1 MGVRSCKNCGYT
13 LFTPQGLLNRCMK
26 CGFLYYAKDLGI
38 KDIKKQQNAIKEVQ
52 LELFHETQP
61 YI

>member
-1 MGVRSCKNCGYT
+1 MGVRTCKNCGYT

-38 KDIKKQQNAIKEVQ
+38 IVSAQKVRRPYEVQ
-52 LELFHETQP
+52 LDLFNDD
-61 YI
+61 